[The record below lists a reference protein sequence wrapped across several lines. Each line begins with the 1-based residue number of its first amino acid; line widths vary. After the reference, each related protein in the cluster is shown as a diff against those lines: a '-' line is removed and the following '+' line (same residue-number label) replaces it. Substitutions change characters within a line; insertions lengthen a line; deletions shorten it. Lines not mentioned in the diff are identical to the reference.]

1 VIRLRSS
8 FERARAHPVLGP
20 LLLIALVFLLAMV
33 FLHVVEEGFEAATE
47 LGAMCIAVA
56 TVLGLYLASHRFRL
70 RVPEQLGSPDS
81 RGPPFST
88 RLSLR
93 LPERSPPLAASIP
106 LRR

>member
-33 FLHVVEEGFEAATE
+33 FLHVVEEGFEASTE
-47 LGAMCIAVA
+47 FGAMCIAVV
-56 TVLGLYLASHRFRL
+56 TVLGLFLVSARFRL
-70 RVPEQLGSPDS
+70 RVPELLGSSDS
-81 RGPPFST
+81 RGPPVSN
-88 RLSLR
+88 RLSLL